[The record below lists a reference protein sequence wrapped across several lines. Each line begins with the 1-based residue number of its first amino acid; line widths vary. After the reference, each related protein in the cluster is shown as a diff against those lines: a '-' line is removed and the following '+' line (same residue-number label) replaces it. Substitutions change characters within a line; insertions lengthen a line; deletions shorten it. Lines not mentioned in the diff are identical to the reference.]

1 MPSISLF
8 SLRSGGS
15 CHQFPS
21 ISLFFIPES
30 RLRIALGIPDSSPS
44 SVRRSHHQP
53 LPPPG
58 LRSPLRYRGC
68 ASHRCFRRFGSRAV
82 EEPETARASMAPGS
96 RVHDEGDF
104 DHSQNDELRMCGLT
118 GDDEE
123 DNVRK
128 DCVNESPSLVLD
140 N

>member
-1 MPSISLF
+1 
-8 SLRSGGS
+8 
-15 CHQFPS
+15 
-21 ISLFFIPES
+21 
-30 RLRIALGIPDSSPS
+30 
-44 SVRRSHHQP
+44 
-53 LPPPG
+53 
-58 LRSPLRYRGC
+58 
-68 ASHRCFRRFGSRAV
+68 
-82 EEPETARASMAPGS
+82 MAPGS